1 MLSKAISKKSLDS
14 GIYLCPSK
22 RRKRKNSS
30 YEPVGRGFESLQA
43 RQAKKTSQNVMS
55 FLLSQEGQS
64 LGISCHWHVI
74 FILPPLQARQKKHCK
89 LQCFFFFYCYF
100 NFKFLSFFN
109 CSQSPTFLQIKNYIR
124 FLWPQTKISSKGTYC
139 GVLFDSYT
147 KILSQF
153 RLLKSFHNTVDNFFH
168 LMV

>member
-55 FLLSQEGQS
+55 FLLSREGQVVYPS
-64 LGISCHWHVI
+64 SISKE
-74 FILPPLQARQKKHCK
+74 LKKHCV
-89 LQCFFFFYCYF
+89 LQCFFFFYCYW

-124 FLWPQTKISSKGTYC
+124 FLWPQTKISSKGTRC

-153 RLLKSFHNTVDNFFH
+153 RLLKSFYNTVDNFFH